1 MVLYSG
7 LKFRDMHLESPL
19 RVCLIPI
26 TIARQ
31 REYIVWKMREAHFPH
46 YILPLA
52 SAAGASTQG
61 ERAKLL
67 SIRHAL
73 RLKRK
78 FAILKGMLRDE

>member
-1 MVLYSG
+1 LAHHCTFNDAAAITSAYSRG
-7 LKFRDMHLESPL
+7 EAAPK
-19 RVCLIPI
+19 
-26 TIARQ
+26 
-31 REYIVWKMREAHFPH
+31 REYRVWKMREAHFPH
-46 YILPLA
+46 SILPLA